1 VAPQDYLCVFLR
13 IRHYPLGWNFV
24 SINTRHATP
33 GRAEVDLS
41 YDQEAKAWYFHRFYD
56 FQPDLNTSHS
66 EVQAEILKIMG
77 FWIQLG
83 VSGFR
88 MDAVPF
94 IIATNG
100 SDQARI
106 AAMLLLTLRGT
117 PTVYYGDEIAMRDVA
132 IAPTQVRDP
141 LGNARLAIT
150 KEQYYGCGKGCQRD
164 QCVCARTA
172 SPELTAIPHR
182 RTRAS
187 KHGHGNRLGWRCR
200 RAGRCCHQPDPLGGR
215 RFGATGTFRH
225 RNRWCSIA

>member
-1 VAPQDYLCVFLR
+1 VCIPSHPALSSRLELR
-13 IRHYPLGWNFV
+13 LHQHQARNPRACRSRLGATTKRLRPGISIV
-24 SINTRHATP
+24 SMTSSP
-33 GRAEVDLS
+33 
-41 YDQEAKAWYFHRFYD
+41 
-56 FQPDLNTSHS
+56 LNTSHP

-200 RAGRCCHQPDPLGGR
+200 RTGRCCHQPDPLGGR